1 MDAEYTKKLR
11 EELELS
17 EYDVDDAIV
26 STKSRFS
33 VNPLILPFK
42 STLYPIQKSLR
53 KAVSGLRIAT
63 SIFTWQER
71 VYAFWINTMSF
82 VAAAVCCLI
91 PWDFILKW
99 TL

>member
-42 STLYPIQKSLR
+42 STLYPIQKGLR
-53 KAVSGLRIAT
+53 KAVLGLHIAT

-71 VYAFWINTMSF
+71 VYAFWITTMSF

-91 PWDFILKW
+91 PLDFILKW